1 MPNAAAPTDPAP
13 ATLEEALA
21 ALAEAKREIA
31 DLRLQLEWF
40 KRNVF
45 GRRSEKRVSGPPL
58 RQADLFGAAGI
69 DPGPGDG
76 AAADAAEPPPVRRRR
91 SGAKRRINAV
101 NEAGIRF
108 SADVPVRTLRM
119 RPKAAAEF
127 SDGELEQ
134 VSEHVVHRLV
144 QRPAGYE
151 ILRIVTPVLRIRETD
166 RFLPAEPPPAV
177 PARSC
182 ADVSVPAGLTHR
194 RHQRMKAAGVTLSRQ
209 TLTNWTGRAIDLLK
223 PVRDAQWES
232 VPGSRVTAMD
242 GTAPRAGRSG
252 PGKMRNAELRPV
264 PERDCVPL
272 RAGPGALPGGGDS
285 RGIQRRSAE

>member
-1 MPNAAAPTDPAP
+1 MRRQFRSHAERRRTDRSGSCDAGGGP
-13 ATLEEALA
+13 A
-21 ALAEAKREIA
+21 ALAEAKRETA
-31 DLRLQLEWF
+31 DLRLQPEWF
-40 KRNVF
+40 KRNVSV
-45 GRRSEKRVSGPPL
+45 RRSGKRVSGPPL
-58 RQADLFGAAGI
+58 RQADLFGAAGT

-76 AAADAAEPPPVRRRR
+76 AEAAEPPPVRRRR

-101 NEAGIRF
+101 NGAGIRF

-127 SDGELEQ
+127 SDGEPAGI
-134 VSEHVVHRLV
+134 SGHVVHRLV
-144 QRPAGYE
+144 QRPASCE

-209 TLTNWTGRAIDLLK
+209 TLTNWTGRAIDLLQ

-252 PGKMRNAELRPV
+252 PGKMRNIARQS
-264 PERDCVPL
+264 
-272 RAGPGALPGGGDS
+272 G
-285 RGIQRRSAE
+285 